1 MVDEKKPNSKDGEN
15 TAGDTPAQN
24 DVEKRPLFDE
34 EAPGDIV
41 DNVAEKAESSESV
54 DIPNESADKEKTSSE
69 EVAPD
74 EKTGEETGDD
84 GNDLEPEEIETPRR
98 KGFLKWVMIGA
109 IGFVVLFAGSFFVA
123 SRYIHQKEKDLNG
136 RRVKISRKPVVT
148 RQKKVVIKQYDM
160 KPFFIRLPALKGES
174 DRFLSVRLTMEF
186 VRKDLPR
193 ELETRKKLLRTLI
206 YKQLKRDFGKGA
218 SNRASE
224 EKFRKHIIPALNTFF
239 KGGGVY
245 AVGFKEL
252 EER

>member
-1 MVDEKKPNSKDGEN
+1 MTDEKKPDSKNGEN
-15 TAGDTPAQN
+15 TAGDTTPRN

-34 EAPGDIV
+34 EAPGDV
-41 DNVAEKAESSESV
+41 VENVAEKAESGENV
-54 DIPNESADKEKTSSE
+54 DIPSESTDKEKTSSE
-69 EVAPD
+69 EVTPD
-74 EKTGEETGDD
+74 EKPGEETGDD
-84 GNDLEPEEIETPRR
+84 GNDLETPRR
-98 KGFLKWVMIGA
+98 KGFLKWVMIGVV
-109 IGFVVLFAGSFFVA
+109 GFVVLLAGSFFVA

-136 RRVKISRKPVVT
+136 RRMKIFRKPVVT
-148 RQKKVVIKQYDM
+148 RQRKVVIKQYDM
-160 KPFFIRLPALKGES
+160 KPFFIRIPALKGGR

-186 VRKDLPR
+186 IRKDLPR

-206 YKQLKRDFGKGA
+206 YKQLKCDFGKGA
-218 SNRASE
+218 PDRASE